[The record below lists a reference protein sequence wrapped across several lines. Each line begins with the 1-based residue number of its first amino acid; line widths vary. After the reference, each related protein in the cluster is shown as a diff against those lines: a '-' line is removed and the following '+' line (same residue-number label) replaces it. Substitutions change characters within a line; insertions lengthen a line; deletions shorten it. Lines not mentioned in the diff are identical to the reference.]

1 VERYGGMGAGKWKSG
16 GVRKIYPHTSIS
28 QLEVVSLQGVSK
40 KFILHHHKVSRLK
53 EQIIDLLKGTRYISE
68 EFWALKDITFTVD
81 RGETVGIIGE
91 NGSGKSTLLQ
101 LLAGILVPDKGK
113 LEVKGKVAPLIEL
126 GAGFNPE
133 LTGRENIYLNGSI
146 LGLKRKEIN
155 QKLEDI
161 IAFSGLQRF
170 IDQPVKNYSSGM
182 YMRLAFSISIHVDP
196 DILLVDEILAVGDL
210 PFQQECFKRIQDFKN
225 KGKTIILVSHDL
237 HTLSTFC
244 DWTLLL
250 HKGEVIAQGNTQDVI
265 ARYLEILKK
274 SDNSKEVAQ
283 SVGSLNKRAIER
295 EDHPHSTGKRWGSGE
310 IEITKVTFLNKE
322 RKETRQFRTHD
333 PFIARIHY
341 VTHQRIKK
349 PVFGLAL
356 ISEKDNIQ
364 INGPNTRFDNCV
376 IDYLEDQ
383 GYVEYIIDRLPLLPG
398 YYWLLVSVWDY
409 ECQQVFDAQDR
420 MHKFEVIPGGTLERY
435 GLISIPARWEYYKDQ
450 NSEAKSQ
457 NLLNPES

>member
-1 VERYGGMGAGKWKSG
+1 M
-16 GVRKIYPHTSIS
+16 I
-28 QLEVVSLQGVSK
+28 SLQGVSK
-40 KFILHHHKVSRLK
+40 KFILRHHKVSRLK
-53 EQIIDLLKGTRYISE
+53 EQIIDFLKGTRYISE

-81 RGETVGIIGE
+81 RGETVGILGE

-101 LLAGILVPDKGK
+101 LLAGILVPDQGK

-146 LGLKRKEIN
+146 LGFKRKEIHH
-155 QKLEDI
+155 KLEDI

-237 HTLSTFC
+237 HILSTFC
-244 DWTLLL
+244 DRALLL
-250 HKGEVIAQGNTQDVI
+250 HKGELIAQGNTREVI
-265 ARYLEILKK
+265 ARYVEILKK
-274 SDNSKEVAQ
+274 PDRS
-283 SVGSLNKRAIER
+283 
-295 EDHPHSTGKRWGSGE
+295 EDVKQGTGPSSNGELQRDDPSPQMGKRWGSGE
-310 IEITKVTFLNKE
+310 IEITRVTFLDKE
-322 RKETRQFRTHD
+322 RNETCQFKTHD
-333 PFIARIHY
+333 PFIARIYY
-341 VTHQRIKK
+341 VAHRRIKK

-364 INGPNTRFDNCV
+364 INGPNTRFDNRV
-376 IDYLEDQ
+376 IEYLEDR

-398 YYWLLVSVWDY
+398 DYWLLVSVWDY

-420 MHKFEVIPGGTLERY
+420 MHKFKVIPGGTPERY
-435 GLISIPARWEYYKDQ
+435 GLISIPARWEYYRDQ
-450 NSEAKSQ
+450 NSEARK
-457 NLLNPES
+457 PESLES